1 MFDFCSIVCEYVFV
15 LSLSTLI
22 IVVILSYDGYY
33 VQIHHISETGNW
45 QLATANIIYLFV
57 QMFFVILIFSPV
69 LLELL
74 ILV

>member
-45 QLATANIIYLFV
+45 QLATANIIIFICTNVFCYIDFFLRFYLNF
-57 QMFFVILIFSPV
+57 
-69 LLELL
+69 
-74 ILV
+74 